1 MTASTAAAATA
12 TDTPNTNASSPHW
25 PQAMEFMLAQLVFV
39 LEANHTRGFSTHA
52 LNRWIDTCTTRMA
65 ETGSAPA
72 ALVAEV
78 RALQAR
84 VLA

>member
-1 MTASTAAAATA
+1 MPAGAPNAA
-12 TDTPNTNASSPHW
+12 NAHW
-25 PQAMEFMLAQLVFV
+25 PQAMEFMLGQLMFV
-39 LEANHTRGFSTHA
+39 LDAQGTKGFSA
-52 LNRWIDTCTTRMA
+52 DAMNRWIDTCTARMV

-72 ALVAEV
+72 DLVAEV

>member
-1 MTASTAAAATA
+1 
-12 TDTPNTNASSPHW
+12 
-25 PQAMEFMLAQLVFV
+25 MEFMLSQLVFV
-39 LEANHTRGFSTHA
+39 LEANHTRGFSADA
-52 LNRWIDTCTTRMA
+52 LNRWIDTCSARMI

-72 ALVAEV
+72 ELVAEL

>member
-1 MTASTAAAATA
+1 MPTKAPATAAQT
-12 TDTPNTNASSPHW
+12 SLHW
-25 PQAMEFMLAQLVFV
+25 PQAMEFMLSQLVFV
-39 LEANHTRGFSTHA
+39 LEANHTRGFSADA
-52 LNRWIDTCTTRMA
+52 LNRWIDTCSARMI

-72 ALVAEV
+72 ELVAEL